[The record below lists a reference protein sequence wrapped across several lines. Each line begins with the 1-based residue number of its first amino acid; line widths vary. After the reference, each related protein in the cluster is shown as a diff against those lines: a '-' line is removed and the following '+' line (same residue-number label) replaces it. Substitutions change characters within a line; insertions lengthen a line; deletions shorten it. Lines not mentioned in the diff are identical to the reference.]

1 MTAPDQSIRHAL
13 LALYL
18 PSILLSFCGS
28 LIVPIMP
35 LLALE
40 MVDTY
45 AMVGVALA
53 ASGIGTLVSDVP
65 AGLAI
70 KRFGHKKT
78 MVLGACL
85 ILFAAARMFQVQS
98 ITELFFLR
106 LITGMGLALWTISRH
121 TYMIQLFSSER
132 RGRGS
137 ALVGGIGRL
146 TSFAGPFVGGL
157 IGESYGLRAP
167 FLIYSIMT
175 LTALIM
181 VILWV
186 PPGQRAA
193 GHSSAEQPARLADVL
208 RERYGILLRTGPAF
222 FCVSIIRSARDVII
236 PLYAAETLG
245 LTASWIGV
253 VTSISYGADLI
264 MVYPAGLIMD
274 RFGRKHA
281 SVPCFLIQGMAMA
294 LLPLADSLGILL
306 SVAIVIGLGN
316 GLGAGAMIA
325 LGADTAPKEGA
336 GMFLGV
342 WRFIG
347 DSGGAA
353 APLAV
358 GEIADLAGFE
368 SASLAVAGVGLG
380 AALLLWLLVPETLVK
395 SARTA

>member
-1 MTAPDQSIRHAL
+1 MTAPDRSIHAL
-13 LALYL
+13 LSLYL

-35 LLALE
+35 LLALD

-53 ASGIGTLVSDVP
+53 APGIGTLVSDVP
-65 AGLAI
+65 TGMAI
-70 KRFGHKKT
+70 RRFGYKKT
-78 MVLGACL
+78 MILGACL
-85 ILFAAARMFQVQS
+85 MLFSAAGMLQVQG

-106 LITGMGLALWTISRH
+106 LITGVGLALWTISRH
-121 TYMIQLFSSER
+121 TYMIPLFSSER

-137 ALVGGIGRL
+137 AMVGGIHRL
-146 TSFAGPFVGGL
+146 TSFTGPFIGGL

-167 FLIYSIMT
+167 FVIYSILT

-186 PPGQRAA
+186 PSGQR
-193 GHSSAEQPARLADVL
+193 SVSDSRTQQPARLADVL
-208 RERYGILLRTGPAF
+208 RARYGILLRTGPAF
-222 FCVSIIRSARDVII
+222 FCVSVIRSARDVII

-253 VTSISYGADLI
+253 VTGISYGADLM
-264 MVYPAGLIMD
+264 MVYPAGVIMD
-274 RFGRKHA
+274 RFGRKYA
-281 SVPCFLIQGMAMA
+281 SVPCFLIQAAAMA
-294 LLPLADSLGILL
+294 LLPLADSFAILL
-306 SVAIVIGLGN
+306 SVAIVLGLGN

-347 DSGGAA
+347 DSGGAT

-358 GEIADLAGFE
+358 GEVADLAGFD
-368 SASLAVAGVGLG
+368 SAALAVAAVGLG
-380 AALLLWLLVPETLVK
+380 AALLLWRMVPETLVK
-395 SARTA
+395 SSNMA

>member
-1 MTAPDQSIRHAL
+1 MTAPDRSIHAL
-13 LALYL
+13 LSLYL

-35 LLALE
+35 LLALD

-53 ASGIGTLVSDVP
+53 APGIGTLVSDIP
-65 AGLAI
+65 TGMAI
-70 KRFGHKKT
+70 RRFGHKKT
-78 MVLGACL
+78 MLLGACL
-85 ILFAAARMFQVQS
+85 MLFSAAGMLQVQG
-98 ITELFFLR
+98 ITELFLLR
-106 LITGMGLALWTISRH
+106 LITGVGLALWTISRH
-121 TYMIQLFSSER
+121 TYMIPLFSSER

-137 ALVGGIGRL
+137 AMVGGIHRL
-146 TSFAGPFVGGL
+146 TSFTGPFIGGL

-167 FLIYSIMT
+167 FVIYSILT

-186 PPGQRAA
+186 PSGQR
-193 GHSSAEQPARLADVL
+193 SVSDSRTQQPARLADVL
-208 RERYGILLRTGPAF
+208 RARYGILLRTGPAF
-222 FCVSIIRSARDVII
+222 FCVSVIRSARDVII

-253 VTSISYGADLI
+253 VTGISYGADLM
-264 MVYPAGLIMD
+264 MVYPAGVIMD
-274 RFGRKHA
+274 RFGRKYA
-281 SVPCFLIQGMAMA
+281 SVPCFLIQAAAMA
-294 LLPLADSLGILL
+294 LLPLADSFAILL
-306 SVAIVIGLGN
+306 SVAIVLGLGN
-316 GLGAGAMIA
+316 GLGAGTMIA

-347 DSGGAA
+347 DSGGAT

-358 GEIADLAGFE
+358 GEVADLAGFD
-368 SASLAVAGVGLG
+368 SAALAVAAVGLG
-380 AALLLWLLVPETLVK
+380 AALLLWRMVPETLVK
-395 SARTA
+395 SSNMA